1 MKTFQLWALFG
12 GLTAVTTAQQMICRD
27 QGDCQ
32 FHGMK
37 PGSCEALGSTIRW
50 SYKWSRGLKDS
61 IGIPP
66 VGEGKCNLI
75 LQRKSSSE
83 VGALD
88 CNQRN
93 SDFS

>member
-1 MKTFQLWALFG
+1 MKSFQLLALFG

-32 FHGMK
+32 FHDMN
-37 PGSCEALGSTIRW
+37 PGSCEALESTLRW
-50 SYKWSRGLKDS
+50 SYKWTRGLKNS

-66 VGEGKCNLI
+66 VDNDKCNLI

-83 VGALD
+83 VCALHY
-88 CNQRN
+88 NQRN
-93 SDFS
+93 SEFH